1 MTETTTHRN
10 ALPISYQ
17 LQEYIIRSVLGD
29 GGFGITYLAKDTQLN
44 ALVAIKEYLPNDLA
58 VRENDY
64 TVQAKTRQGVDFFTW
79 GLERFLQEARI
90 LAQFKHPS
98 IVRVLRYFQAHNTAY
113 FVMEYERGRSLI
125 DAVHKGD
132 IANEV
137 EMKKL
142 LLPLLDALEMVHN
155 AGYLHRDIKPDNIY
169 LREDNSPVL
178 LDFGA
183 ARFEINQR
191 SRSVTSIVTPG
202 YAPFEQYESDGAGQG
217 AWTDIYAL
225 GAVLYHIIWGIK
237 PVAATKRIS
246 AVMRG
251 TPDPMKPAVEV
262 GRGKYSTNFLQ
273 AIDFALKVKQED
285 RPKNVKIW
293 RTQLFPN
300 SQTDS
305 QTDLP
310 SPDEKK
316 ATKGGSHLKWYYGVA
331 ILLLLL
337 VASGGYWLLDYVIKE
352 PEQPDRLPRL
362 IQSTASLETASGSKN
377 PDSLSLEEQIATE
390 RRRLNAARIAAARE
404 SERLEQ
410 NLAQVKQ
417 EREDLIQRK
426 YIQLAKRDA
435 IEIGQ
440 KIWMNESSGKISGL
454 TTWNE
459 QELFASLG
467 IGHFIWYPQGRDKSF
482 TETFPDLLKFMQ
494 KQGVILSDWL
504 KNTPNCPWGTRQE
517 FMNSQQSD
525 KMNDLR
531 MLMKSTVPLQ
541 VQFMIKRLEFALP
554 KMMDTLPTQEQ
565 QRHVREQFY
574 RMAQSSPTGVFALLD
589 YVHFKGEGT
598 SPTERYQNQGW
609 GLLQVL
615 EKMSGDS
622 TNDAINE
629 FIEAAKAILKRRIQN
644 SPPERHEV
652 RWWRGWKNRLD
663 TY

>member
-1 MTETTTHRN
+1 MTDTTNHRN

-58 VRENDY
+58 VRESDY
-64 TVQAKTRQGVDFFTW
+64 TVQAKTRQGVDFFAW

-90 LAQFKHPS
+90 LAQFKHPN
-98 IVRVLRYFQAHNTAY
+98 IIRVLRYFQAHNTAY

-132 IANEV
+132 IANET

-169 LREDNSPVL
+169 LRDKDKSPVL

-251 TPDPMKPAVEV
+251 APDPMKPAVEV
-262 GRGKYSTNFLQ
+262 GRGKYPTNFLQ

-293 RTQLFPN
+293 RTQLFST
-300 SQTDS
+300 SQI
-305 QTDLP
+305 DLP
-310 SPDEKK
+310 SPEKK
-316 ATKGGSHLKWYYGVA
+316 AAKGGSHLKWYYGVV

-337 VASGGYWLLDYVIKE
+337 VGSGGYWLLDDITE
-352 PEQPDRLPRL
+352 PEQADSRPRL
-362 IQSTASLETASGSKN
+362 IQPTVSLGTASGSKN
-377 PDSLSLEEQIATE
+377 PDSLEEQIAAE
-390 RRRLNAARIAAARE
+390 RRRLNAARIAAVRE

-417 EREDLIQRK
+417 ERENSIQRE

-440 KIWMNESSGKISGL
+440 KIWKNESSGKISGL
-454 TTWNE
+454 TAWNE
-459 QELFASLG
+459 QESFASLG
-467 IGHFIWYPQGRDKSF
+467 IGHFIWYPQGHDKPF

-494 KQGVILSDWL
+494 KQGVILPDWL
-504 KNTPNCPWGTRQE
+504 QSTPDCPWGTRQE

-525 KMNDLR
+525 KMNNLR

-554 KMMDTLPTQEQ
+554 KMMETLPIQEQ
-565 QRHVREQFY
+565 KKQVREQFY
-574 RMAQSSPTGVFALLD
+574 RVAQSSPTGVFALLD

-622 TNDAINE
+622 TNNATNE
-629 FIEAAKAILKRRIQN
+629 FIDAAKVILKRRIQN
-644 SPPERHEV
+644 SPPERQEV
-652 RWWRGWKNRLD
+652 RWWHGWKNRLD
-663 TY
+663 SYK

>member
-1 MTETTTHRN
+1 MTDTTNHRN
-10 ALPISYQ
+10 ALPISCQ

-58 VRENDY
+58 VRESDY
-64 TVQAKTRQGVDFFTW
+64 TVQAKTQQGVDFFAW

-90 LAQFKHPS
+90 LAQFKHPN
-98 IVRVLRYFQAHNTAY
+98 IIRVLRYFQAHNTAY

-132 IANEV
+132 IANET
-137 EMKKL
+137 ELKKL

-169 LREDNSPVL
+169 LRDKDKSPVL

-246 AVMRG
+246 AIMRG
-251 TPDPMKPAVEV
+251 ASDPMKPAVEV
-262 GRGKYSTNFLQ
+262 GRGKYPTHFLQ

-293 RTQLFPN
+293 RTQLFSN
-300 SQTDS
+300 S

-310 SPDEKK
+310 PPEKK

-337 VASGGYWLLDYVIKE
+337 VGSGGYWLLDYIKE
-352 PEQPDRLPRL
+352 PEQPDRLAPL
-362 IQSTASLETASGSKN
+362 IQSTVSLETASGRKN
-377 PDSLSLEEQIATE
+377 PDSLEEQIVAGE
-390 RRRLNAARIAAARE
+390 RRLNAARIAVVRE

-410 NLAQVKQ
+410 NLAQAKK
-417 EREDLIQRK
+417 EREDSIQQK
-426 YIQLAKRDA
+426 YLQIAKHDA
-435 IEIGQ
+435 TEIGQ

-454 TTWNE
+454 TAWNE

-467 IGHFIWYPQGRDKSF
+467 IGHFIWYPQGHDKPF
-482 TETFPDLLKFMQ
+482 TETFPNLLKFMQ

-504 KNTPNCPWGTRQE
+504 KNTPDCPWSTRQE
-517 FMNSQQSD
+517 FMSSQQSD

-531 MLMKSTVPLQ
+531 MLMKITVPLQ
-541 VQFMIKRLEFALP
+541 VQFMIKRLELALP
-554 KMMDTLPTQEQ
+554 KMMKTLPTQEQ
-565 QRHVREQFY
+565 QKQVREQFY
-574 RMAQSSPTGVFALLD
+574 RVAQSPPTGVFALLD

-615 EKMSGDS
+615 EQMSGDS
-622 TNDAINE
+622 TNNATNE
-629 FIEAAKAILKRRIQN
+629 FIDAAKVILKRRIQN

-663 TY
+663 TYR

>member
-1 MTETTTHRN
+1 MTDTTNHRN

-64 TVQAKTRQGVDFFTW
+64 TVQAKTQKGVDFFTW

-90 LAQFKHPS
+90 LAQFKHPN
-98 IVRVLRYFQAHNTAY
+98 IIRVLRYFQAHNTAY

-125 DAVHKGD
+125 DVIHKGD
-132 IANEV
+132 IANEADL
-137 EMKKL
+137 KKL
-142 LLPLLDALEMVHN
+142 LLPLLEALEMVHN

-169 LREDNSPVL
+169 LRDKDSSPVL

-202 YAPFEQYESDGAGQG
+202 YAPFEQYESDGAEQG

-246 AVMRG
+246 AFMRNAS
-251 TPDPMKPAVEV
+251 DPMKSAVEV
-262 GRGKYSTNFLQ
+262 GRGKYPIHFLQ
-273 AIDFALKVKQED
+273 AIDFALKVKAED
-285 RPKNVKIW
+285 RPQNINIW
-293 RTQLFPN
+293 RTQLFSNLQTPLLSTEKN
-300 SQTDS
+300 S
-305 QTDLP
+305 
-310 SPDEKK
+310 
-316 ATKGGSHLKWYYGVA
+316 TKNTAKSGSRLKWYYGIA
-331 ILLLLL
+331 ILLLLIS
-337 VASGGYWLLDYVIKE
+337 SGGYWFLNYVKK
-352 PEQPDRLPRL
+352 PEQPNKLPYL
-362 IQSTASLETASGSKN
+362 IEPTISLENASGSKN
-377 PDSLSLEEQIATE
+377 PESLEQQIAAET
-390 RRRLNAARIAAARE
+390 RRLNAARLAAARE

-417 EREDLIQRK
+417 EREDEKQQK

-435 IEIGQ
+435 IEIGK

-467 IGHFIWYPQGRDKSF
+467 IGHFIWYPQGDDKPF
-482 TETFPDLLKFMQ
+482 TETFPYLLKFMQ
-494 KQGVILSDWL
+494 KQGVILPEWL
-504 KNTPNCPWGTRQE
+504 QSAPNCPWNTRQE
-517 FMNSQQSD
+517 FMSSQQSD

-531 MLMKSTVPLQ
+531 TLMKNTVPLQ
-541 VQFMIKRLEFALP
+541 VQFMIKRLELALP
-554 KMMDTLPTQEQ
+554 KMIETLSTQEQ
-565 QRHVREQFY
+565 QKHVREQFY
-574 RMAQSSPTGVFALLD
+574 RVAQSSPTGVYALLD

-615 EKMSGDS
+615 EQMSGHS
-622 TNDAINE
+622 INNVTNE
-629 FIEAAKAILKRRIQN
+629 FIDAGKIILKRRIKN
-644 SPPERHEV
+644 SPSERNEI
-652 RWWRGWKNRLD
+652 RWWNGWENRLD
-663 TY
+663 TYR